1 MGWPAQPPLPL
12 GMGMGMGTWHL
23 GTWAPGTW
31 HRALEAEAKWA
42 DDQQRQ
48 LPLRTR

>member
-12 GMGMGMGTWHL
+12 GMGMGMGM
-23 GTWAPGTW
+23 GMGTW